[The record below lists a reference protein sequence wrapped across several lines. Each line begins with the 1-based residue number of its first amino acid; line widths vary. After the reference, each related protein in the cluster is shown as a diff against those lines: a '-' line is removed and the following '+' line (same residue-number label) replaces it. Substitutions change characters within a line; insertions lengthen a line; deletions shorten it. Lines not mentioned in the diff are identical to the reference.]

1 MSHISNAS
9 PPSAFGFYPSEIKQ
23 EAHVHY
29 TSPYEYY
36 SSYPFMPY
44 KQQAATVVSPP
55 LTPAVSPLT
64 PMLMDSNSDH
74 FSGHGNQQQQQ
85 HQQQQQNYHRTY
97 APFPET
103 LQSAFVH
110 NGSSDSS
117 VTSSTINSPLAH
129 TQHKHVCHFH
139 YCGWSFKRFEHLKR
153 HMLVHTGE
161 RPYSCH
167 FPGCGKSFSRSDNFH
182 AHYRTH
188 TKKKLSKKRN
198 TKAGVTM
205 EKTCHRN
212 SAFSSLVSTRKSQQN
227 SIISSLCTASNVAA
241 NAAAAVAVSQQLEP
255 NYNGVY
261 YHTQSMTNDFY
272 PTTFQ
277 NISPISSPT
286 PTAIPAA
293 ASSATTSTTK
303 THVCPIIQCQG
314 RFKRLEHLKRHMR
327 IHTLERPFSCN
338 FPGCQKSFSRS
349 DNLSQHVKTHTKSS
363 DKRRRK

>member
-1 MSHISNAS
+1 MSHISNNS
-9 PPSAFGFYPSEIKQ
+9 PPSTFGLYPSETKQ
-23 EAHVHY
+23 EAHVQY

-36 SSYPFMPY
+36 TSYSFMPY
-44 KQQAATVVSPP
+44 KQQATTVVSPP

-64 PMLMDSNSDH
+64 PMLMDSNSDQ
-74 FSGHGNQQQQQ
+74 FSISHSHHH
-85 HQQQQQNYHRTY
+85 HQQQQQQQQDYHHSY
-97 APFPET
+97 VSFQET
-103 LQSAFVH
+103 SHSAFAH

-139 YCGWSFKRFEHLKR
+139 YCGWSFKRYEHLKR

-188 TKKKLSKKRN
+188 TKKKLPKKRS
-198 TKAGVTM
+198 TKASVTM
-205 EKTCHRN
+205 DKTCHRN
-212 SAFSSLVSTRKSQQN
+212 SAFSLLASAGKSRPN
-227 SIISSLCTASNVAA
+227 SIISNLCTASNVAA

-255 NYNGVY
+255 NNNGVY
-261 YHTQSMTNDFY
+261 YHTQSMINDFY

-277 NISPISSPT
+277 TLSPISSPT
-286 PTAIPAA
+286 PAAIPAA
-293 ASSATTSTTK
+293 TTTSMK
-303 THVCPIIQCQG
+303 THICPIIQCQG

-327 IHTLERPFSCN
+327 IHTLEKPFSCS

-349 DNLSQHVKTHTKSS
+349 DNLSQHVKTHTKSA